1 MNRKIASLIVA
12 GCSAL
17 LATDA
22 HGQKLSWSKRL
33 TIEDVRCLNE
43 LIRGS
48 HYTDVTAD
56 ERHKLARTVRV
67 SHTDLNGSRR
77 KNYIYLFDNI
87 GWCGSAGCTVL
98 IGERWADRLCHLL
111 YSGSG
116 WFTATLLSQRDHRG
130 RAPNG
135 YDAENLALAS
145 AISICPIV
153 VLALDDSSRSIPRR
167 ENEPQPGKRAGP
179 AGYGGRP
186 RLYLR

>member
-48 HYTDVTAD
+48 HYADVTAD

-116 WFTATLLSQRDHRG
+116 WFTATLLSQRDH
-130 RAPNG
+130 G
-135 YDAENLALAS
+135 YH
-145 AISICPIV
+145 
-153 VLALDDSSRSIPRR
+153 
-167 ENEPQPGKRAGP
+167 
-179 AGYGGRP
+179 
-186 RLYLR
+186 RLYLPCEIRFDGRQYQDVHEDCPNANVIH